1 MSRDYFDPM
10 FNGTETVWKHPCG
23 LLYTDGVRCFAQDH
37 AAYWT
42 LDVVASYLPRLKKY
56 EFLVVY
62 FDVDENKCQFHV
74 REDSDLPDVVI
85 QEIPFT
91 DLDVSVKFYLID
103 GMLMFPSDY

>member
-1 MSRDYFDPM
+1 MGRDYFDPM
-10 FNGTETVWKHPCG
+10 FNGTETVWKHACG
-23 LLYTDGVRCFAQDH
+23 LLYTDGVRTFAQDH

-56 EFLVVY
+56 EFFVVY
-62 FDVDENKCQFHV
+62 FDVDGSKCHFHV
-74 REDSDLPDVVI
+74 REDSDLPNVVV

-91 DLDVSVKFYLID
+91 ALEVSVKFYLID